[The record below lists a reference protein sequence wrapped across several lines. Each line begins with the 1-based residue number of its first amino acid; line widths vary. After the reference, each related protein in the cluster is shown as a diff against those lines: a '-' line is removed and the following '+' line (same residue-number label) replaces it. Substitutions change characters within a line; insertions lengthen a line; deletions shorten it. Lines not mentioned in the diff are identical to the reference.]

1 MISVR
6 PRLFFCAVLLAS
18 IPLYA
23 AEPQRRPASAKAA
36 PGTIALAVDASQ
48 AAQKIFHSHQT
59 MPVTPGPLTLLYPKW
74 IPGEH
79 GPTGPILDNV
89 GLKFTAGGQTI
100 PWRRDD
106 DDMYTYHL
114 TIPAGASQL
123 EITMDYTS
131 PVAGEGGFSAGAS
144 ATDKL
149 TVVSWNQLLLYP
161 AGFTSDQLTYQA
173 SLKLPAGWKFGTA
186 LPQSETPPRPAGQ
199 AAETVSF
206 RPATLTTLV
215 DSPVIAGEFLRV
227 IPLSPAGET
236 RPTELDVA
244 ADSAAAI
251 DISAEVQK
259 QLRNL
264 VAEAGALYGARH
276 YRDYHFLLSLSDHV
290 AHFGLEHHESND
302 SRTAERAVIDDNL
315 RRVEFGDLLPHEYTH
330 SWNGKYRRPLGL
342 STPDYQ
348 QPMKG
353 ELLWVYEGLT
363 QYFGKVLT
371 ARSGMWSQDDFRD
384 NVALLAAQMSNRTG
398 RQWRPLEDTAVA
410 AQILYRSP
418 KQWDSWRR
426 SVDYYDEGVLLWLD
440 VDTTIR
446 HLTNNQKS
454 MDDFAKI
461 LFGPPDNPVN
471 VAPHVKPYTFDD
483 LIAALNQVAPNDWR
497 KFLLDRLNYVG
508 PDAPL
513 AGLDASGWKLVY
525 TDTPSDLQRTRDSL
539 DQSGDFAYSLG
550 LLVNRTG
557 LIADSIFF
565 LPGYQAGITPGMT
578 IVAVNG
584 RKYSADVMRDAL
596 RAAKNSQQPIQLLIE
611 NSEYYKTYSV
621 DYHDGERYPH
631 LVRDTSKPDYL
642 GDIIRP
648 HAAPAA
654 PPK

>member
-6 PRLFFCAVLLAS
+6 SRLLVWAVLLAS

-23 AEPQRRPASAKAA
+23 AEPQRRPAPAKAA
-36 PGTIALAVDASQ
+36 PGTIALVVDASQ
-48 AAQKIFHSHQT
+48 AAQKIFHSRQI

-79 GPTGPILDNV
+79 GPTGPILDSV
-89 GLKFTAGGQTI
+89 GLKFTAGGQII

-114 TIPAGASQL
+114 TIPAGANQL

-149 TVVSWNQLLLYP
+149 TVISWNQLLLYP

-186 LPQSETPPRPAGQ
+186 LPQSETPPHPAGQ
-199 AAETVSF
+199 VPETVSF
-206 RPATLTTLV
+206 QPATLTTLV
-215 DSPVIAGEFLRV
+215 DSPVIAGEFFRG
-227 IPLSPAGET
+227 IPLSPAGEA
-236 RPTELDVA
+236 RPAELDVA
-244 ADSAAAI
+244 ADSAVAI
-251 DISAEVQK
+251 DINAAVQT

-302 SRTAERAVIDDNL
+302 SRTAERAVIDDSL
-315 RRVEFGDLLPHEYTH
+315 RRFEFGDLLGHEYTH

-342 STPDYQ
+342 STPNYQ

-371 ARSGMWSQDDFRD
+371 ARSGIWSQDDFRD
-384 NVALLAAQMSNRTG
+384 NVALLAAQMANRPG
-398 RQWRPLEDTAVA
+398 RRWRPLEDTAVA

-418 KQWDSWRR
+418 RQWDSWRR

-446 HLTNNQKS
+446 RLTDNQKS
-454 MDDFAKI
+454 MDDFARI
-461 LFGPPDNPVN
+461 FFGPPDNPTN

-483 LIAALNQVAPNDWR
+483 VVNALNQVAPNDWR
-497 KFLLDRLNYVG
+497 KFLLDRLDYVG
-508 PDAPL
+508 PNAPL

-525 TDTPSDLQRTRDSL
+525 TETPSDLQRTRDGVEHV
-539 DQSGDFAYSLG
+539 GDFAYSLG
-550 LLVNRTG
+550 LLVNPAGR
-557 LIADSIFF
+557 IADSIFF
-565 LPGYQAGITPGMT
+565 MPAYQAGITPGMT

-596 RAAKNSQQPIQLLIE
+596 KAARNNKEPVQLLIE
-611 NSEYYKTYSV
+611 NSEYYKTYSLN
-621 DYHDGERYPH
+621 YHDGERYPH
-631 LVRDTSKPDYL
+631 LVRDTSRPDYL

-648 HAAPAA
+648 HAAPAT